1 MTPFEVYLK
10 YLALKNHFSKLSY
23 DYFKYCKKT
32 RASIKSFYKR
42 RDRFF
47 FEKLSRQK
55 KDKEIENFFVSN
67 FISCPDSQ
75 SLWIG
80 EIIKNGEINYTNWKR
95 KIQSLTYIF
104 SNESESILRDNSL
117 KTLFDCSSSHPLILK
132 KYLKDEI
139 SIETLVIYNKIF
151 SYCKEFDKN
160 LQDPVWETISLK
172 IKKYEPFLNIDIF
185 LYKKILKKIL
195 LEER

>member
-1 MTPFEVYLK
+1 MAPFEVYLK
-10 YLALKNHFSKLSY
+10 YLALKNHFSKINY

-32 RASIKSFYKR
+32 RANIKTFYKR
-42 RDRFF
+42 KDRFF

-55 KDKEIENFFVSN
+55 KEDEIENYFVSN
-67 FISCPDSQ
+67 FISCPDSK

-80 EIIKNGEINYTNWKR
+80 DIIKDGEKNYINWKR

-104 SNESESILRDNSL
+104 SNESENILRDNNL
-117 KTLFDCSSSHPLILK
+117 KTLFDCSNSHPLILK
-132 KYLKDEI
+132 TYLKDEI
-139 SIETLVIYNKIF
+139 SIETLVICNKIF
-151 SYCKEFDKN
+151 HYTKKFDFL

-185 LYKKILKKIL
+185 HYKSILKAIVLGDK
-195 LEER
+195 